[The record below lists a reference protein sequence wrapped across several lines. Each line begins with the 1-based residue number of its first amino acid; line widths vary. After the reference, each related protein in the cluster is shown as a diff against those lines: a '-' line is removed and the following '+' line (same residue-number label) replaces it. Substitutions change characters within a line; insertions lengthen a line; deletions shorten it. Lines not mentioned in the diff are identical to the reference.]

1 MSYDAGIRHPSNS
14 RFSALARCNTCCCD
28 TRDRRV
34 YKQTRTHALLAMR
47 STRLAFLWIALTS
60 VACAGRPGV
69 KPSPTQTAAAADS
82 LIRQVEI
89 RRTTYGVPHIR
100 AENLAALG
108 FGEAYVQ
115 SEDYGARVALSL
127 LRARGEMGRWFGR
140 DSIAGD
146 FAGRVEHARAIE
158 VYARVDEGTRRIY
171 EGFAAGVNRYIA
183 LHPEEFPAGFAPRFT
198 GSDVL
203 AKDVEIASPGQA
215 NRLLARVDS
224 ARRSNPDDG
233 SNAWAFAPS
242 RSLSGK
248 AILLRNPHLTW
259 TAGYYEAH
267 LSVPGVLDFYGD
279 LRIGGPFA
287 VIGGFNRDL
296 GWATT
301 NNDPILSQI
310 YALEADSTRPD
321 RYLLDGEWKEI
332 QKQSV
337 SAEYKDGAGYSTE
350 TREFLRTSL
359 GPVVGRR
366 GNTLYV
372 VHAANDGEFRGG
384 EQFLRMMRARSL
396 DEWKDAMRMRAR
408 VNSSFTYA
416 DRAGNIY
423 YLWNASLPVL
433 PHPNGG
439 DSVAIPVRRT
449 SEAWSAYVPFDSLPQ
464 MLNPAGGYI
473 HNENDAPYFTNMRAP
488 LDFTKVPAYFPPPR
502 LGLRSQLA
510 IDLID
515 NDRKMSLEDVVKL
528 KHSYRMLLA
537 DRVRDD
543 LVAAVRATSP
553 QGDVARAID
562 LIAAW
567 DKTVSPESRGGTL
580 FETWWRRYL
589 GRGPGAPDSAY
600 AQPWSAAAPTSTP
613 RGLRSPPRAVEAF
626 SWAVSD
632 MTRRY
637 GGFDV
642 AWGDVH
648 RVRRGSVDV
657 PVGGCGSDLGCFRV
671 LTYRDDPDGKRVAT
685 GSDGWILAVEF
696 GDQPRAYSVL
706 AYGESPR
713 PDSPFFSDQ
722 AAMFARGEL
731 KRVAWAEAD
740 IAAQTIRRYHPGEA
754 R

>member
-1 MSYDAGIRHPSNS
+1 MRFTRLFFYGI
-14 RFSALARCNTCCCD
+14 C
-28 TRDRRV
+28 
-34 YKQTRTHALLAMR
+34 LLAM
-47 STRLAFLWIALTS
+47 
-60 VACAGRPGV
+60 ACTGRPGIR
-69 KPSPTQTAAAADS
+69 PSPKTSEVAADS
-82 LIRQVEI
+82 LIRQVEVI
-89 RRTTYGVPHIR
+89 RTTHGVPHIR

-140 DSIAGD
+140 DSVAED
-146 FAGRVEHARAIE
+146 FAGRLDHARAME
-158 VYARVDEGTRRIY
+158 VYTKVDEATRRIY

-183 LHPEEFPAGFAPRFT
+183 LHPAEFPEGFAPRFT
-198 GSDVL
+198 GYDVL
-203 AKDVEIASPGQA
+203 AKDVELPSLTQA
-215 NRLLARVDS
+215 NRLLARIDTS
-224 ARRSNPDDG
+224 RRSNPDDG

-242 RSLSGK
+242 RTTSGK

-267 LSVPGVLDFYGD
+267 LTVPGVLDFYGD

-310 YALEADSTRPD
+310 YALDADSTRAD
-321 RYLLDGEWKEI
+321 RYWLDGESKQL
-332 QKQSV
+332 QKQV
-337 SAEYKDGAGYSTE
+337 VTAEYKDGAGYSTE
-350 TREFLRTSL
+350 TREFLRTTL
-359 GPVVGRR
+359 GPVIGRR

-372 VHAANDGEFRGG
+372 LRAANDGEFRGG
-384 EQFLRMMRARSL
+384 EQFLRMMRAHSL

-433 PHPNGG
+433 PHPSGG
-439 DSVAIPVRRT
+439 DSIAIHVRRT
-449 SEAWSAYVPFDSLPQ
+449 SDAWSSYVAFDSLPQ
-464 MLNPAGGYI
+464 MLNPRGGYV

-488 LDFTKVPAYFPPPR
+488 LDFTKVPPYFPPPR

-515 NDRKMSLEDVVKL
+515 NDRKMSLEDVVAL

-543 LVAAVRATSP
+543 LVAAVRATNP
-553 QGDVARAID
+553 LGDVMRAVD

-567 DKTVSPESRGGTL
+567 DKTVSPESHGGTL

-589 GRGPGAPDSAY
+589 GRGAAAADSAY
-600 AQPWSAAAPTSTP
+600 AQPWSPLAPTSTP
-613 RGLRSPPRAVEAF
+613 RGLRSPQRAADAF
-626 SWAVSD
+626 SWA
-632 MTRRY
+632 
-637 GGFDV
+637 
-642 AWGDVH
+642 
-648 RVRRGSVDV
+648 
-657 PVGGCGSDLGCFRV
+657 
-671 LTYRDDPDGKRVAT
+671 
-685 GSDGWILAVEF
+685 
-696 GDQPRAYSVL
+696 
-706 AYGESPR
+706 
-713 PDSPFFSDQ
+713 
-722 AAMFARGEL
+722 
-731 KRVAWAEAD
+731 
-740 IAAQTIRRYHPGEA
+740 
-754 R
+754 

>member
-1 MSYDAGIRHPSNS
+1 MTYNIKHRHPSKS
-14 RFSALARCNTCCCD
+14 RFEPLARCNNCCCD
-28 TRDRRV
+28 TRHRESVRRTLG
-34 YKQTRTHALLAMR
+34 KATSLSRN
-47 STRLAFLWIALTS
+47 TRLVLLWIAATAS
-60 VACAGRPGV
+60 ACAGRTGLR
-69 KPSPTQTAAAADS
+69 PTSQTTDAADS
-82 LIRQVEI
+82 LIRQVEVV
-89 RRTTYGVPHIR
+89 RTTYGVPHIS
-100 AENLAALG
+100 AANLAALG

-115 SEDYGARVALSL
+115 SEDYGARVAISL
-127 LRARGEMGRWFGR
+127 LRARGQMGRWFGR
-140 DSIAGD
+140 DSVGED
-146 FAGRVEHARAIE
+146 FAGRLSHARAVE
-158 VYARVDEGTRRIY
+158 VYGQVDQGTRQIY

-183 LHPEEFPAGFAPRFT
+183 LHPEEFPEGFAPHFT

-203 AKDVEIASPGQA
+203 SKDVELPSPGQA
-215 NRLLARVDS
+215 NRLLARLDT
-224 ARRSNPDDG
+224 ARRASPDDG

-242 RSLSGK
+242 RTTSGR

-267 LSVPGVLDFYGD
+267 LVVPGVLDFYGD

-301 NNDPILSQI
+301 NNDPILAQI
-310 YALEADSTRPD
+310 YSLEADSARPD
-321 RYLLDGEWKEI
+321 RYWLDGEWKQL
-332 QKQSV
+332 QKQIV
-337 SAEYKDGAGYSTE
+337 TAEYKDGAGYSTE
-350 TREFLRTSL
+350 TRELFRTTI
-359 GPVVGRR
+359 GPVIGRR
-366 GNTLYV
+366 GNTIYV
-372 VHAANDGEFRGG
+372 VRAANDGEFRGG
-384 EQFLRMMRARSL
+384 EQFLRMMRAHSL
-396 DEWKDAMRMRAR
+396 EDWKNAMRMRAR

-433 PHPNGG
+433 PHASGG
-439 DSVAIPVRRT
+439 DSVAIPIRRT
-449 SEAWSAYVPFDSLPQ
+449 SEAWSSYLPFDSLPQ
-464 MLNPAGGYI
+464 MLNPTGGYV

-488 LDFTKVPAYFPPPR
+488 LDFTKAPAYFPPPR

-543 LVAAVRATSP
+543 LVVAVRSTNP

-567 DKTVSPESRGGTL
+567 DRTVSPESRGGTL

-589 GRGPGAPDSAY
+589 GRGATAADSAY
-600 AQPWSAAAPTSTP
+600 SQPWSASAPTTTP
-613 RGLRSPPRAVEAF
+613 RGLRSPSRAVEAF
-626 SWAVSD
+626 SWAVAE

-637 GGFDV
+637 GSFDV

-657 PVGGCGSDLGCFRV
+657 PVGGCSSDLGCFRV

-731 KRVAWAEAD
+731 KRVAWTPGD
-740 IAAQTIRRYHPGEA
+740 IDAQTIRRYHPGEA